1 MSALIACQELSKI
14 YDVGDQQVVALD
26 RFSVS
31 IERGEFVGILG
42 TSGSGKSTLMGI
54 LGCLDSPTSGHYFL
68 DQVDVSQLDD
78 AQLAKVRNQEI
89 GFIFQSFNLLPR
101 LTALENVAKPLSYR
115 GVARQERLAAA
126 EQALE
131 RVGLKNR
138 MSHLPNELSGGQRQ
152 RVAIARAL
160 CGNPAIL
167 LADEPTGNLDS
178 TTSREITD
186 IFAELHAAG
195 HTIVLITHEPSVAKR
210 CQRLLIMEDGRLAS
224 DTIGAGAHVD

>member
-1 MSALIACQELSKI
+1 MSALITCEELTKI
-14 YDVGDQQVVALD
+14 YHVGDQQVVALD
-26 RFSVS
+26 RLSVR

-68 DQVDVSQLDD
+68 DEVDVSNLDD

-115 GVARQERLAAA
+115 GVAKNERLQAA
-126 EQALE
+126 ELALE

-138 MSHLPNELSGGQRQ
+138 MLHLPNELSGGQRQ

-178 TTSREITD
+178 TTSNEISD
-186 IFAELHAAG
+186 IFDELHALG
-195 HTIVLITHEPSVAKR
+195 HTIVLITHEPSVANR
-210 CQRLLIMEDGRLAS
+210 CRRLLTLEDGRLAS
-224 DTIGAGAHVD
+224 DQMRTDAYVF

>member
-1 MSALIACQELSKI
+1 MTALIACEELTKI
-14 YDVGDQQVVALD
+14 YQVGDQQVVALD

-68 DQVDVSQLDD
+68 DKVDVSHLDD

-115 GVARQERLAAA
+115 GVARQERLEAA

-138 MSHLPNELSGGQRQ
+138 MNHLPNELSGGQRQ

-178 TTSREITD
+178 ATSSEITD
-186 IFAELHAAG
+186 IFDELHAVG
-195 HTIVLITHEPSVAKR
+195 HTIVLITHEPSVARR
-210 CQRLLIMEDGRLAS
+210 CQRLLTLEDGRLAS
-224 DTIGAGAHVD
+224 DEMRSDAHVH